1 VLIDRVKGWVLGIA
15 VTEVVMQ
22 GEELSVP
29 VRERLRE
36 PVTLRV
42 RGWVVG
48 MPLTESVMLVEIV

>member
-1 VLIDRVKGWVLGIA
+1 VLGIA

-22 GEELSVP
+22 GEGLRVP
-29 VRERLRE
+29 VTERLRE

-48 MPLTESVMLVEIV
+48 MLLTERVMLTEMV